1 MRLRNGVTLTMVQ
14 TAERRLHQLE
24 DESMRIVI
32 GNLPEGISEESLREA
47 LKSFAPAENIRL
59 TTGSS
64 VPSGVI
70 EMEISRVAAD
80 TIARRIQGHVLQ
92 GQALNAW
99 VPTMAW

>member
-1 MRLRNGVTLTMVQ
+1 MRNGVTLTMVQ

-32 GNLPEGISEESLREA
+32 GNLPEGISEERLREA
-47 LKSFAPAENIRL
+47 LKSFAPAESIRL

-70 EMEISRVAAD
+70 EMEISRVTVD